1 MAANDIPRTYDP
13 LVQLGEDA
21 ADGAANLGETVGV
34 KQNTE
39 AAIRADV
46 VALTGTP
53 APTITV
59 AQPKVP
65 IPQGDPGLKALY
77 NAAKAN
83 KSNMT
88 AALRTANSNGRALAM
103 ACIGTLKPVLGTQW
117 NSQWNAAG
125 FTDGSIAVPA
135 NPMVKLQ
142 QLRAYYNTNPNR
154 EVPDVNGIT
163 CTAAGCE
170 AAAQAISTASEN
182 SNQSN
187 TDAGTAQAN
196 LEAGIATLRRRLTG
210 LREELTQLLDD
221 TDERWYAFGFDRPGD
236 LSTPEVPANVTAT
249 PGAPASRM
257 LFVHWDDA
265 RRADGYRVLVVNV
278 ATKLEIAN
286 QLAQDA
292 EATLSDL
299 PAAAT
304 VSITVTARNAAG
316 ESQPS
321 DAVQI
326 VVP

>member
-21 ADGAANLGETVGV
+21 ADGAANLGETVGL

-39 AAIRADV
+39 AAIRADLE
-46 VALTGTP
+46 ALTGTP
-53 APTITV
+53 APILTV
-59 AQPKVP
+59 AQPKADTP
-65 IPQGDPGLKALY
+65 AGDPGLKALY

-83 KSNMT
+83 KTNMT

-103 ACIGTLKPVLGTQW
+103 ACIGTLKPALGTQW

-170 AAAQAISTASEN
+170 AAAQAISDASEN

-187 TDAGTAQAN
+187 TDAGTAQAA

-236 LSTPEVPANVTAT
+236 LNTPEVPANVTAT
-249 PGAPASRM
+249 AGAAGSGL

-265 RRADGYRVLVVNV
+265 RRADGYRVIVKNTVGGAEL
-278 ATKLEIAN
+278 AN

-292 EATLSDL
+292 EATISGLTAGL
-299 PAAAT
+299 T
-304 VSITVTARNAAG
+304 VAITVTARTAAG
-316 ESQPS
+316 ERQPS
-321 DAVQI
+321 DPVQL